1 MQELNLKCGEG
12 QAVKDL
18 TAWDCHDNNDYGN
31 VSENVQ
37 SAGNIAVN
45 GRSPT
50 CEDNTTTY
58 MYKSPTIES
67 KWKMFLENMSSSDDN
82 GKFKFI

>member
-1 MQELNLKCGEG
+1 MQELNLKCGEA

-18 TAWDCHDNNDYGN
+18 TALDCHDNNDYGN
-31 VSENVQ
+31 VSENMQ

-50 CEDNTTTY
+50 CEDNTTAY
-58 MYKSPTIES
+58 MYKPPTIES